1 MTTTESTIFKPVDPR
16 PDFPMLEEATLA
28 WWRANDLMG
37 TYVRKNA
44 GATNP
49 DGTPKRFS
57 FIDGPITANNPMGV
71 HHGWGRTYKDLFQR
85 FKTMQGYEQRYQN
98 GFDCQGLWVEVEVE
112 KELGLNNK
120 RDIETYGIDRFVET
134 CKARVL
140 TYAGVQTEQ
149 SIRLG
154 YWMDW
159 DNSYYTMSDEN
170 NYTIWLFLKRCF
182 ENGWVYKGHD
192 VMPWC
197 PRCGTGL
204 TQAELADQYSDVV
217 HASPFVALPL
227 VDPQAPAQEGDA
239 LVVWTTTPWTL
250 PANVA
255 AAVNPD
261 LTYARVRHE
270 HPLYGEQIYWL
281 AEGALKNLFPKG
293 DYTLLDHAHGRDMAG
308 WRYQGPFDELP
319 AVQNALHGQHRVILW
334 EKQGEQDKG
343 VSADEGTG
351 IVHIAPGCGK
361 EDFDL
366 SKRFD
371 LPAIA
376 PIDDAGIYVDG
387 FGPFT
392 GQYANDVARLVFAAL
407 RDRGVLA
414 RVQDYKHSYPHC
426 WRCKTPIVFRL
437 VDEWFISV
445 EELRPRMMRVV
456 DSIEWLPAFCR
467 DREQDWLRNMGDWMI
482 SKKRYWG
489 LALPIYE
496 CAACGT
502 FEVIGGEEE
511 LKERAVAGWD
521 EFAGHTPHR
530 PWVDAVKIACKS
542 CGETA
547 SRIKDVGNPWLDA
560 GIVPFSTLHYRHDK
574 DYWRAWFPARFI
586 TESFPGQFR
595 NWFYSLLCMSTALE
609 DTRPFEVCLGFATLL
624 DERGK
629 EMHKST
635 GNSIPFDEGA
645 MEMSADA
652 MRWLYTAHNPAS
664 NLRFGYKLAEETRR
678 RFMIPLWNVYSFFV
692 IYANIDH
699 FDPTNESLPV
709 ASRAALDRWII
720 SELQVTIAEV
730 TRSLEEW
737 DTARGNRA
745 LEAFV
750 DNRSNWY
757 VRRGRRRYWRGA
769 DATPE
774 EDRDKTAAYLTL
786 YETLTT
792 LVRLL
797 APYTPFMAEELYQNL
812 VRTVEPSAPESV
824 HLTEWP
830 VADLSLV
837 ERDLLEATRLTR
849 HIVGVGL
856 AARNTSKIKVRQPLA
871 RLRVTTRTAEEW
883 QSVQPFVDQILDEL
897 NVKRLERLADD
908 ADVAAYTLRP
918 VTPVLGPK
926 LGKRL
931 PAVIK
936 ALNGLDQQEAVAT
949 VRGGTP
955 LRVTVGDETVEL
967 APDEVQVM
975 AAARP
980 GYAVAEEDGYLAAL
994 DTEITPELADEGRAR
1009 EFVHRV
1015 QTMRKSAGFDIADY
1029 ILVTYAAAGSSR
1041 FAAALER
1048 NRDYVAGE
1056 ILARELR
1063 AIATLD
1069 EVTGSYSESFDV
1081 EGEPVTVGI
1090 ARANG

>member
-1 MTTTESTIFKPVDPR
+1 MPTDVTDTQPDPQRPATPFQPVSTR
-16 PDFPMLEEATLA
+16 PDFPRMEEATLA
-28 WWRANDLMG
+28 WWHEHDTMG
-37 TYVRKNA
+37 QYRRRNE
-44 GATNP
+44 GS
-49 DGTPKRFS
+49 DKRYS
-57 FIDGPITANNPMGV
+57 FIDGPITANGPMGV
-71 HHGWGRTYKDLFQR
+71 HHAWGRTYKDLFQR
-85 FKTMQGYEQRYQN
+85 FRTMQGYRQRYQN

-112 KELGLNNK
+112 KELGLK
-120 RDIETYGIDRFVET
+120 SKLDIETYGMAGFVEK
-134 CKARVL
+134 CKERVRHF
-140 TYAGVQTEQ
+140 AAMQTNQ
-149 SIRLG
+149 SVRLG

-159 DNSYYTMSDEN
+159 DNSYFTMADEN
-170 NYTIWLFLKRCF
+170 NYTIWHFLKTCWQR
-182 ENGWVYKGHD
+182 GWIYKGHD

-197 PRCGTGL
+197 PRCGTGISEHEIA
-204 TQAELADQYSDVV
+204 TEGYEETTHTTVYAR
-217 HASPFVALPL
+217 FPL
-227 VDPQAPAQEGDA
+227 RDRDHEY
-239 LVVWTTTPWTL
+239 LLVWTTTPWTL
-250 PANVA
+250 SSNVA
-255 AAVNPD
+255 AAVHPD
-261 LTYARVRHE
+261 LTYVKVRQGEHIYYLAKGTLKTAIKGEHE
-270 HPLYGEQIYWL
+270 VL
-281 AEGALKNLFPKG
+281 AELP
-293 DYTLLDHAHGRDMAG
+293 GRDLVG
-308 WRYQGPFDELP
+308 LTYDGPFDDLP
-319 AVQNALHGQHRVILW
+319 ATQGVQHRVIPDPQVV
-334 EKQGEQDKG
+334 ET
-343 VSADEGTG
+343 EGTG

-361 EDFDL
+361 EDFAL
-366 SKRFD
+366 SKEHGLRV
-371 LPAIA
+371 IA
-376 PIDDAGIYVDG
+376 PINDFGIYVEG
-387 FGPFT
+387 FGEFT
-392 GQYANDVARLVFAAL
+392 GMAVAEVNRPVFAAL
-407 RDRGVLA
+407 REKGMLLRTESYVH
-414 RVQDYKHSYPHC
+414 RYPHC
-426 WRCKTPIVFRL
+426 WRCHTELVFRL
-437 VDEWFISV
+437 VDEWFISTDG
-445 EELRPRMMRVV
+445 MRQAVQDV
-456 DSIEWLPAFCR
+456 TRKIRWLPEFGE
-467 DREQDWLRNMGDWMI
+467 DLELDWLRNMGDWMI

-542 CGETA
+542 CGETT
-547 SRIKDVGNPWLDA
+547 SRIKEVGNPWLDA

-595 NWFYSLLCMSTALE
+595 NWFYSLLCMATAME

-635 GNSIPFDEGA
+635 GNSIPFDEAA

-652 MRWLYTAHNPAS
+652 MRWLYTDHNPAS
-664 NLRFGYKLAEETRR
+664 NLRFGYKLGEETRR

-699 FDPTNESLPV
+699 FDPTKESLPV
-709 ASRAALDRWII
+709 AGRAALDRWII
-720 SELQVTIAEV
+720 SELQVTIDEV
-730 TRSLEEW
+730 TRGLEEW

-750 DNRSNWY
+750 DNLSNWY

-786 YETLTT
+786 YEALTT

-812 VRTVEPSAPESV
+812 VRAVDPSAPESV

-830 VADLSLV
+830 VADPTLV

-856 AARNTSKIKVRQPLA
+856 AARNASKIKVRQPLA

-918 VTPVLGPK
+918 ITPVLGPK

-949 VRGGTP
+949 VRRGAP
-955 LRVTVGDETVEL
+955 LRVPVGDETVDL

-994 DTEITPELADEGRAR
+994 DTEITDELADEGRAR

-1029 ILVTYAAAGSSR
+1029 ILVTYAATENSR

-1048 NRDYVAGE
+1048 NQDYVAGE

-1063 AIATLD
+1063 AVSTTE
-1069 EVTGSYSESFDV
+1069 EVTGSYTESFDV
-1081 EGEPVTVGI
+1081 EGEPITVGV